1 MSSQI
6 VDASDVALSG
16 GTGLVVLD
24 GVGFGVTDVV
34 RLADGD
40 ARPVPGTDA
49 MKRATESW
57 DAARQIAATGRVYG
71 RSTGVGA
78 NRNEDVPTEAA
89 AEHGLR
95 LLRSHAGAIGDELP
109 AREVRAML
117 AVRANQLLAG
127 GAGLRPTVV
136 TALCEALENGV
147 YPVVNEFGSVGTGD
161 IAALAQVGLA
171 LVGEHPWRG
180 VGGSGGAGGVAFGG
194 RGAEGPGG
202 PGAAISDGRDA
213 GISAGG
219 EAGAFGGRG
228 AGGSVSRGVGDR
240 GAGGSAGRG
249 VGDRGAGGSVG
260 RDAEGFGRRGV
271 EGSGR
276 GYAEGIGRRDAEGY
290 GRRDAEGFGSRGD
303 GAFRGRDADGPGSRG
318 ALPSSARPSNGVPE
332 HALAGVPEPHAL
344 HHNGT
349 LAGVPEPQPLDNND
363 ALALIS
369 SNALTLGQSALAL
382 HELRGLIG
390 ATQVVGALSLLAVDG
405 SHEPFAA
412 PVHAARPH
420 RGSTEV
426 ARRMR
431 ELIGAA
437 DRPTPP
443 LGRIQDPYG
452 FRCLPQIHGPA
463 HDAADA
469 LEEVLAIEINAA
481 AENPFISAEDMTA
494 YHHGGFYQAQ
504 LVLALDHFRLALTQ
518 VARLSTS
525 RLSSLNEPAFTRLK
539 PFLADNEAA
548 SSGVMILEY
557 AAAAALGDL
566 RAFSAPASLGHAVL
580 SRGVEEQASFA
591 SLAARQTLRACRAYR
606 LVVGCELVAAVRAL
620 RQRGLR
626 PDPEL
631 PVGRALELAESVL
644 DDGTADRPLTDDV
657 TAAAGLL
664 DRFTD
669 IWRGSTS

>member
-1 MSSQI
+1 MSSRI
-6 VDASDVALSG
+6 VDSPDAVH
-16 GTGLVVLD
+16 TGLVVLD
-24 GVGFGVTDVV
+24 GIGLGVADVV
-34 RLADGD
+34 RLADGT

-49 MKRATESW
+49 MRRVTESW

-109 AREVRAML
+109 ARQVRAML

-136 TALCEALENGV
+136 TALCEALESGAH
-147 YPVVNEFGSVGTGD
+147 PVVNEFGSVGTGD
-161 IAALAQVGLA
+161 IAALAQAALA
-171 LVGEHPWRG
+171 LAGEHPWREP
-180 VGGSGGAGGVAFGG
+180 VQPGGA
-194 RGAEGPGG
+194 PK
-202 PGAAISDGRDA
+202 
-213 GISAGG
+213 
-219 EAGAFGGRG
+219 
-228 AGGSVSRGVGDR
+228 
-240 GAGGSAGRG
+240 
-249 VGDRGAGGSVG
+249 
-260 RDAEGFGRRGV
+260 
-271 EGSGR
+271 
-276 GYAEGIGRRDAEGY
+276 
-290 GRRDAEGFGSRGD
+290 
-303 GAFRGRDADGPGSRG
+303 
-318 ALPSSARPSNGVPE
+318 
-332 HALAGVPEPHAL
+332 
-344 HHNGT
+344 
-349 LAGVPEPQPLDNND
+349 PQPLDNND
-363 ALALIS
+363 ALAFIS

-382 HELRGLIG
+382 HELRGLVE
-390 ATQVVGALSLLAVDG
+390 ATQVVAALSLLAVDG
-405 SHEPFAA
+405 SHEAYAA
-412 PVHAARPH
+412 PVHTARPH
-420 RGSTEV
+420 RGSAEV

-431 ELIGAA
+431 RLIGAA

-469 LEEVLAIEINAA
+469 LEEVLAIEVNAA
-481 AENPFISAEDMTA
+481 AENPLICPEDMAA

-504 LVLALDHFRLALTQ
+504 LALALDHFRLALVQ

-525 RLSSLNEPAFTRLK
+525 RLSTLNEPAYTRLR
-539 PFLADNEAA
+539 PFLADHEPA

-557 AAAAALGDL
+557 AAGAALGDL

-620 RQRGLR
+620 HQRDLR
-626 PDPEL
+626 PEPGL
-631 PVGRALELAESVL
+631 PVGAALELAEAVL
-644 DDGTADRPLTDDV
+644 AEDEADRPLTDDV
-657 TAAAGLL
+657 TAAAALL

-669 IWRGSTS
+669 IWRGSE

>member
-1 MSSQI
+1 MSSRI
-6 VDASDVALSG
+6 VDTPDPVTVG
-16 GTGLVVLD
+16 HTGLVILD
-24 GVGFGVTDVV
+24 GIGLGVADVA
-34 RLADGD
+34 RLADGS

-49 MKRATESW
+49 MKRVTESW

-95 LLRSHAGAIGDELP
+95 LLRSHAGAIGEELP
-109 AREVRAML
+109 ARQVRAML

-136 TALCEALENGV
+136 TALCEALESGA
-147 YPVVNEFGSVGTGD
+147 YPSVNEFGSVGTGD

-171 LVGEHPWRG
+171 LAGEHPWRRTD
-180 VGGSGGAGGVAFGG
+180 SAAGGA
-194 RGAEGPGG
+194 
-202 PGAAISDGRDA
+202 
-213 GISAGG
+213 
-219 EAGAFGGRG
+219 
-228 AGGSVSRGVGDR
+228 
-240 GAGGSAGRG
+240 
-249 VGDRGAGGSVG
+249 
-260 RDAEGFGRRGV
+260 
-271 EGSGR
+271 
-276 GYAEGIGRRDAEGY
+276 
-290 GRRDAEGFGSRGD
+290 
-303 GAFRGRDADGPGSRG
+303 
-318 ALPSSARPSNGVPE
+318 
-332 HALAGVPEPHAL
+332 
-344 HHNGT
+344 
-349 LAGVPEPQPLDNND
+349 PEPQLLDNND
-363 ALALIS
+363 ALAFIS
-369 SNALTLGQSALAL
+369 SNALTLGQAALAL
-382 HELRGLIG
+382 HELRGLIE

-405 SHEPFAA
+405 SHEAYAA

-420 RGSTEV
+420 RGSAEV

-431 ELIGAA
+431 ELIGAE

-469 LEEVLAIEINAA
+469 LEEVIAIEINAA
-481 AENPFISAEDMTA
+481 AENPLISPEDMAA

-504 LVLALDHFRLALTQ
+504 LALALDHFRLALTQ

-525 RLSSLNEPAFTRLK
+525 RLSTLNEPAFTRLR
-539 PFLADNEAA
+539 PFLADQEPA

-591 SLAARQTLRACRAYR
+591 SLAARQTLRACGAYR

-626 PDPEL
+626 PDPDL
-631 PVGRALELAESVL
+631 PVGRALELAEAVL
-644 DDGTADRPLTDDV
+644 AEDPADRPLTGDV
-657 TAAAGLL
+657 TAAAALL

-669 IWRGSTS
+669 IWRGIEA

>member
-1 MSSQI
+1 MSSRI
-6 VDASDVALSG
+6 VDAADAMVSGSSD
-16 GTGLVVLD
+16 LVVLD
-24 GVGFGVTDVV
+24 GVGFGVADVV

-136 TALCEALENGV
+136 TALCEALESGV

-171 LVGEHPWRG
+171 LVGERPWRAAEHAGAVGGGGGG
-180 VGGSGGAGGVAFGG
+180 VAGTAFGTAGAENSGGVGAVASGGSGAVASGGPGAVTSGERGGVAFGG
-194 RGAEGPGG
+194 RGAVVSGQG
-202 PGAAISDGRDA
+202 GAAAS
-213 GISAGG
+213 
-219 EAGAFGGRG
+219 GAR
-228 AGGSVSRGVGDR
+228 APV
-240 GAGGSAGRG
+240 
-249 VGDRGAGGSVG
+249 
-260 RDAEGFGRRGV
+260 
-271 EGSGR
+271 
-276 GYAEGIGRRDAEGY
+276 
-290 GRRDAEGFGSRGD
+290 
-303 GAFRGRDADGPGSRG
+303 
-318 ALPSSARPSNGVPE
+318 
-332 HALAGVPEPHAL
+332 
-344 HHNGT
+344 
-349 LAGVPEPQPLDNND
+349 GVPEPQPLDNND

-469 LEEVLAIEINAA
+469 LEDVLAIEINAA

-504 LVLALDHFRLALTQ
+504 LALALDHFRLAITQ

-525 RLSSLNEPAFTRLK
+525 RLSSLNEPSFTRLK
-539 PFLADNEAA
+539 PFLADNEPA

-620 RQRGLR
+620 RQRDLR

-631 PVGRALELAESVL
+631 PVGRALELAEAVL
-644 DDGTADRPLTDDV
+644 DDDPADRPLTDDV
-657 TAAAGLL
+657 TAATGLL
-664 DRFTD
+664 DRFTE
-669 IWRGSTS
+669 IWRGNT

>member
-1 MSSQI
+1 MSSRI
-6 VDASDVALSG
+6 VDTPDPVKVG
-16 GTGLVVLD
+16 HTGLVVLD
-24 GVGFGVTDVV
+24 GIGLGVADVV
-34 RLADGD
+34 RLADGS

-49 MKRATESW
+49 MKRVTESW

-95 LLRSHAGAIGDELP
+95 LLRSHAGAIGEELP
-109 AREVRAML
+109 ARQVRATL

-136 TALCEALENGV
+136 TALCAALESGAH
-147 YPVVNEFGSVGTGD
+147 PVVNEFGSVGTGD

-171 LVGEHPWRG
+171 LAGEHPWRG
-180 VGGSGGAGGVAFGG
+180 AD
-194 RGAEGPGG
+194 
-202 PGAAISDGRDA
+202 GAA
-213 GISAGG
+213 
-219 EAGAFGGRG
+219 
-228 AGGSVSRGVGDR
+228 
-240 GAGGSAGRG
+240 
-249 VGDRGAGGSVG
+249 
-260 RDAEGFGRRGV
+260 
-271 EGSGR
+271 
-276 GYAEGIGRRDAEGY
+276 
-290 GRRDAEGFGSRGD
+290 
-303 GAFRGRDADGPGSRG
+303 
-318 ALPSSARPSNGVPE
+318 
-332 HALAGVPEPHAL
+332 
-344 HHNGT
+344 
-349 LAGVPEPQPLDNND
+349 PEPQLLDNND
-363 ALALIS
+363 ALAFIS
-369 SNALTLGQSALAL
+369 SNALTLGQAALAL
-382 HELRGLIG
+382 HELRGLIE

-405 SHEPFAA
+405 SHEAYAA

-420 RGSTEV
+420 RGSVEV

-431 ELIGAA
+431 ELIGAE

-463 HDAADA
+463 QDAADT

-481 AENPFISAEDMTA
+481 AENPLISPEDMAA

-504 LVLALDHFRLALTQ
+504 LALALDHFRLALTQ

-525 RLSSLNEPAFTRLK
+525 RLSTLNEPAFTRLR
-539 PFLADNEAA
+539 PFLADPEPA

-557 AAAAALGDL
+557 AAGAALGDL

-591 SLAARQTLRACRAYR
+591 SLAARQTLRACGAYR

-620 RQRGLR
+620 RQRDLR
-626 PDPEL
+626 PDPDL
-631 PVGRALELAESVL
+631 PVGRALELAEAVL
-644 DDGTADRPLTDDV
+644 EEDPADRPLTDDV
-657 TAAAGLL
+657 TAAAALL

-669 IWRGSTS
+669 IWRGSEA

>member
-1 MSSQI
+1 MSSRNVDTFDA
-6 VDASDVALSG
+6 VDAPVPA
-16 GTGLVVLD
+16 GLVVLD
-24 GVGFGVTDVV
+24 GCGTGVADIV
-34 RLADGD
+34 RLADGT
-40 ARPVPGTDA
+40 AHPVPGTEA
-49 MKRATESW
+49 MKRVELSW

-95 LLRSHAGAIGDELP
+95 LLRSHAGAIGEELP
-109 AREVRAML
+109 ARQVRAML
-117 AVRANQLLAG
+117 AVRANQVLAG

-136 TALCEALENGV
+136 TALCEALEAGA

-161 IAALAQVGLA
+161 IAALAQLGLA
-171 LVGEHPWRG
+171 LVGEHRWRG
-180 VGGSGGAGGVAFGG
+180 TGAP
-194 RGAEGPGG
+194 R
-202 PGAAISDGRDA
+202 
-213 GISAGG
+213 
-219 EAGAFGGRG
+219 
-228 AGGSVSRGVGDR
+228 
-240 GAGGSAGRG
+240 
-249 VGDRGAGGSVG
+249 
-260 RDAEGFGRRGV
+260 
-271 EGSGR
+271 
-276 GYAEGIGRRDAEGY
+276 
-290 GRRDAEGFGSRGD
+290 
-303 GAFRGRDADGPGSRG
+303 
-318 ALPSSARPSNGVPE
+318 
-332 HALAGVPEPHAL
+332 
-344 HHNGT
+344 
-349 LAGVPEPQPLDNND
+349 PQPLDNND

-390 ATQVVGALSLLAVDG
+390 ATQVVAALSLLAVDG
-405 SHEPFAA
+405 SHEAYAA

-420 RGSTEV
+420 RGSGEV

-452 FRCLPQIHGPA
+452 FRCVPQIHGPA

-469 LEEVLAIEINAA
+469 LDDVLRIEINAA
-481 AENPFISAEDMTA
+481 AENPLISAEDMAA

-504 LVLALDHFRLALTQ
+504 LALALDHFRLAVTQ

-525 RLSSLNEPAFTRLK
+525 RLSTLNEPAYTRLR
-539 PFLADNEAA
+539 PFLADNEPA

-557 AAAAALGDL
+557 AAGAALGDL

-591 SLAARQTLRACRAYR
+591 SLAARQTLRACGAYR

-620 RQRGLR
+620 RQRDLR

-631 PVGRALELAESVL
+631 PAGRALELAESVL
-644 DDGTADRPLTDDV
+644 GPDQADRPLTDDV
-657 TAAAGLL
+657 TAAAALL

-669 IWRGSTS
+669 IWRGSGS

>member
-16 GTGLVVLD
+16 GTDLVVLD

-171 LVGEHPWRG
+171 LVGEHPWRS
-180 VGGSGGAGGVAFGG
+180 VF
-194 RGAEGPGG
+194 GG
-202 PGAAISDGRDA
+202 PGLS
-213 GISAGG
+213 GG
-219 EAGAFGGRG
+219 
-228 AGGSVSRGVGDR
+228 
-240 GAGGSAGRG
+240 
-249 VGDRGAGGSVG
+249 
-260 RDAEGFGRRGV
+260 
-271 EGSGR
+271 
-276 GYAEGIGRRDAEGY
+276 
-290 GRRDAEGFGSRGD
+290 
-303 GAFRGRDADGPGSRG
+303 P
-318 ALPSSARPSNGVPE
+318 ALV
-332 HALAGVPEPHAL
+332 
-344 HHNGT
+344 
-349 LAGVPEPQPLDNND
+349 GVPEPQPLDNND
-363 ALALIS
+363 ALAMIS

-405 SHEPFAA
+405 SHEPYAA

-620 RQRGLR
+620 RQRDLR

-664 DRFTD
+664 DRFTE
-669 IWRGSTS
+669 IWRGSTV

>member
-1 MSSQI
+1 MSSRNADTSSE
-6 VDASDVALSG
+6 VVAGL
-16 GTGLVVLD
+16 TAGLVVLD
-24 GVGFGVTDVV
+24 GCSTGVTDIV
-34 RLADGD
+34 RLADGA
-40 ARPVPGTDA
+40 ARPVPGTEA
-49 MKRATESW
+49 MKRVEQSW

-95 LLRSHAGAIGDELP
+95 LLRSHAGAIGEELP
-109 AREVRAML
+109 ARQVRAML

-136 TALCEALENGV
+136 TALCEALETGA

-161 IAALAQVGLA
+161 IAALAQLGLA

-180 VGGSGGAGGVAFGG
+180 PEQGVPPQVQDPSVQAQGQAPSAQAQVQAPSVQSQGPSPLGLGERVTSFG
-194 RGAEGPGG
+194 E
-202 PGAAISDGRDA
+202 
-213 GISAGG
+213 
-219 EAGAFGGRG
+219 E
-228 AGGSVSRGVGDR
+228 VS
-240 GAGGSAGRG
+240 
-249 VGDRGAGGSVG
+249 SVG
-260 RDAEGFGRRGV
+260 RG
-271 EGSGR
+271 
-276 GYAEGIGRRDAEGY
+276 
-290 GRRDAEGFGSRGD
+290 
-303 GAFRGRDADGPGSRG
+303 
-318 ALPSSARPSNGVPE
+318 LP
-332 HALAGVPEPHAL
+332 
-344 HHNGT
+344 
-349 LAGVPEPQPLDNND
+349 PEPQPLDNND

-382 HELRGLIG
+382 DELRGLIE
-390 ATQVVGALSLLAVDG
+390 ATQVVAALSLLAVDG
-405 SHEPFAA
+405 SHEAYAA

-420 RGSTEV
+420 KGSAEV

-452 FRCLPQIHGPA
+452 FRCVPQIHGPA
-463 HDAADA
+463 QDAADA
-469 LEEVLAIEINAA
+469 LEGVLVIEINAA
-481 AENPFISAEDMTA
+481 AENPLISPEDMAA

-504 LVLALDHFRLALTQ
+504 LALALDHFRLAVTQ

-525 RLSSLNEPAFTRLK
+525 RLSTLNEPAYTRLR
-539 PFLADNEAA
+539 PFLADHEPA

-591 SLAARQTLRACRAYR
+591 SLAARQTLRACGAYR
-606 LVVGCELVAAVRAL
+606 LVVGCELVSAVRAL
-620 RQRGLR
+620 RQRDLR

-631 PVGRALELAESVL
+631 PVGRAMELAESVL
-644 DDGTADRPLTDDV
+644 GLDQTDRPLTDDV
-657 TAAAGLL
+657 TAAAALL

-669 IWRGSTS
+669 IWRGSES

>member
-1 MSSQI
+1 MSSRI
-6 VDASDVALSG
+6 VDMPGVDDSDSGAL
-16 GTGLVVLD
+16 TPGLVVLD
-24 GVGFGVTDVV
+24 GYGTGVADIV
-34 RLADGD
+34 RLADGA
-40 ARPVPGTDA
+40 ARPVPGTEA
-49 MKRATESW
+49 MKRVEETW

-89 AEHGLR
+89 AGHGLR
-95 LLRSHAGAIGDELP
+95 LLRSHAGSIGAELP
-109 AREVRAML
+109 ARQVRAML

-136 TALCEALENGV
+136 TALCEALETGA

-171 LVGEHPWRG
+171 LAGEHPWREAEPG
-180 VGGSGGAGGVAFGG
+180 WRAPGG
-194 RGAEGPGG
+194 RVPGTGAP
-202 PGAAISDGRDA
+202 
-213 GISAGG
+213 
-219 EAGAFGGRG
+219 EA
-228 AGGSVSRGVGDR
+228 
-240 GAGGSAGRG
+240 
-249 VGDRGAGGSVG
+249 
-260 RDAEGFGRRGV
+260 
-271 EGSGR
+271 
-276 GYAEGIGRRDAEGY
+276 
-290 GRRDAEGFGSRGD
+290 
-303 GAFRGRDADGPGSRG
+303 
-318 ALPSSARPSNGVPE
+318 
-332 HALAGVPEPHAL
+332 
-344 HHNGT
+344 
-349 LAGVPEPQPLDNND
+349 QPLDNND

-369 SNALTLGQSALAL
+369 SNALTLGQAALAL

-390 ATQVVGALSLLAVDG
+390 ATQVVAALSLLAVDG
-405 SHEPFAA
+405 SHEAYAA
-412 PVHAARPH
+412 PVHAARRH
-420 RGSTEV
+420 RGTAEV

-437 DRPTPP
+437 DHPTPP
-443 LGRIQDPYG
+443 LGRLQDPYG

-463 HDAADA
+463 LDAADA
-469 LEEVLAIEINAA
+469 LDEVLVVEINAA
-481 AENPFISAEDMTA
+481 AENPLICAEDMAA

-504 LVLALDHFRLALTQ
+504 LALALDHFRLSLTQ

-525 RLSSLNEPAFTRLK
+525 RLSTLNEPAYTRLR
-539 PFLADNEAA
+539 PFLADNQPA

-557 AAAAALGDL
+557 AAGAALGDL

-591 SLAARQTLRACRAYR
+591 SLAARQTLRVCDAYR

-620 RQRGLR
+620 RQRELR

-644 DDGTADRPLTDDV
+644 DADQADRPLTDDV
-657 TAAAGLL
+657 AVAAALL

-669 IWRGSTS
+669 IWRGSTA

>member
-1 MSSQI
+1 MSSRNADTFGA
-6 VDASDVALSG
+6 VDAPAT
-16 GTGLVVLD
+16 TGLVVLD
-24 GVGFGVTDVV
+24 GCGTGVADIV
-34 RLADGD
+34 RLADCA
-40 ARPVPGTDA
+40 ARPVPGTEA
-49 MKRATESW
+49 MKRVELSW

-95 LLRSHAGAIGDELP
+95 LLRSHAGAIGEELP
-109 AREVRAML
+109 ARQVRAML

-136 TALCEALENGV
+136 TALCEALEAGA

-161 IAALAQVGLA
+161 IAALAQLGLA
-171 LVGEHPWRG
+171 LVGEHRWRG
-180 VGGSGGAGGVAFGG
+180 TGA
-194 RGAEGPGG
+194 
-202 PGAAISDGRDA
+202 
-213 GISAGG
+213 
-219 EAGAFGGRG
+219 
-228 AGGSVSRGVGDR
+228 
-240 GAGGSAGRG
+240 
-249 VGDRGAGGSVG
+249 
-260 RDAEGFGRRGV
+260 
-271 EGSGR
+271 
-276 GYAEGIGRRDAEGY
+276 
-290 GRRDAEGFGSRGD
+290 
-303 GAFRGRDADGPGSRG
+303 
-318 ALPSSARPSNGVPE
+318 
-332 HALAGVPEPHAL
+332 
-344 HHNGT
+344 
-349 LAGVPEPQPLDNND
+349 PEPQPLDNND

-382 HELRGLIG
+382 HELRGLIA
-390 ATQVVGALSLLAVDG
+390 ATQVVAALSLLAVDG
-405 SHEPFAA
+405 SHEAYAA

-420 RGSTEV
+420 RGSGEV

-452 FRCLPQIHGPA
+452 FRCVPQIHGPA

-469 LEEVLAIEINAA
+469 LDEVLSVEINAA
-481 AENPFISAEDMTA
+481 AENPLISPEDMAA

-504 LVLALDHFRLALTQ
+504 LALALDHFRLAVTQ

-525 RLSSLNEPAFTRLK
+525 RLSTLNEPAYTRLR
-539 PFLADNEAA
+539 PFLADHEPA

-557 AAAAALGDL
+557 AAGAALGDL

-591 SLAARQTLRACRAYR
+591 SLAARQTLRACGAYR

-620 RQRGLR
+620 RQRDLR

-644 DDGTADRPLTDDV
+644 GLDQADRPLTDDV
-657 TAAAGLL
+657 TAAAALL

-669 IWRGSTS
+669 IWRGSGT

>member
-1 MSSQI
+1 MSSRI
-6 VDASDVALSG
+6 VDTSTVEVSPAS
-16 GTGLVVLD
+16 TGIVVLD
-24 GVGFGVTDVV
+24 GCGIGVSDVV
-34 RLADGD
+34 CLADG
-40 ARPVPGTDA
+40 ASRPVPGTEA
-49 MKRATESW
+49 MKRVEESW

-89 AEHGLR
+89 AGHGLR
-95 LLRSHAGAIGDELP
+95 LLRSHAGAIGAELP
-109 AREVRAML
+109 ARQVRAML
-117 AVRANQLLAG
+117 AVRVNQLLAG

-136 TALCEALENGV
+136 TALCEALENGA

-171 LVGEHPWRG
+171 LAGEHPWRRAET
-180 VGGSGGAGGVAFGG
+180 SGGLGS
-194 RGAEGPGG
+194 ETSGG
-202 PGAAISDGRDA
+202 PGAGASGGRY
-213 GISAGG
+213 AGG
-219 EAGAFGGRG
+219 VRALRRG
-228 AGGSVSRGVGDR
+228 A
-240 GAGGSAGRG
+240 
-249 VGDRGAGGSVG
+249 
-260 RDAEGFGRRGV
+260 
-271 EGSGR
+271 
-276 GYAEGIGRRDAEGY
+276 
-290 GRRDAEGFGSRGD
+290 
-303 GAFRGRDADGPGSRG
+303 
-318 ALPSSARPSNGVPE
+318 SAREIG
-332 HALAGVPEPHAL
+332 A
-344 HHNGT
+344 
-349 LAGVPEPQPLDNND
+349 PEPQLLDNND

-390 ATQVVGALSLLAVDG
+390 ATQVVAALSLLAVDG
-405 SHEPFAA
+405 SHEAYAA
-412 PVHAARPH
+412 PVHTARPH
-420 RGSTEV
+420 RGSAEV
-426 ARRMR
+426 ARIMR

-463 HDAADA
+463 HEAADA
-469 LEEVLAIEINAA
+469 LEAVLAVEINAA
-481 AENPFISAEDMTA
+481 AENPLISPGDLAA

-504 LVLALDHFRLALTQ
+504 LALALDHFRLAITQ

-525 RLSSLNEPAFTRLK
+525 RLSTLNEPAYTRLR
-539 PFLADNEAA
+539 PFLADHEPA

-557 AAAAALGDL
+557 AAGAALGDL

-591 SLAARQTLRACRAYR
+591 SLAARQTLRACDAYR

-620 RQRGLR
+620 RQRDLR

-644 DDGTADRPLTDDV
+644 DPEPADRPLTDDV
-657 TAAAGLL
+657 TAAAALL
-664 DRFTD
+664 DRFTE
-669 IWRGSTS
+669 IWRGSES

>member
-1 MSSQI
+1 MSSRI
-6 VDASDVALSG
+6 VDTPDPVKVG
-16 GTGLVVLD
+16 HTGLVILD
-24 GVGFGVTDVV
+24 GIGLGVADVV
-34 RLADGD
+34 RLADGS
-40 ARPVPGTDA
+40 ARPVPGTEA
-49 MKRATESW
+49 TKRVTESW

-95 LLRSHAGAIGDELP
+95 LLRSHAGAIGEELP
-109 AREVRAML
+109 ARQVRAML

-136 TALCEALENGV
+136 TALCEALESGA

-161 IAALAQVGLA
+161 IAALAQAGLA
-171 LVGEHPWRG
+171 LAGEHPWRG
-180 VGGSGGAGGVAFGG
+180 ADGAV
-194 RGAEGPGG
+194 
-202 PGAAISDGRDA
+202 
-213 GISAGG
+213 
-219 EAGAFGGRG
+219 AGA
-228 AGGSVSRGVGDR
+228 
-240 GAGGSAGRG
+240 
-249 VGDRGAGGSVG
+249 
-260 RDAEGFGRRGV
+260 
-271 EGSGR
+271 
-276 GYAEGIGRRDAEGY
+276 
-290 GRRDAEGFGSRGD
+290 
-303 GAFRGRDADGPGSRG
+303 
-318 ALPSSARPSNGVPE
+318 
-332 HALAGVPEPHAL
+332 
-344 HHNGT
+344 
-349 LAGVPEPQPLDNND
+349 PEPQLLDNND
-363 ALALIS
+363 ALAFIS
-369 SNALTLGQSALAL
+369 SNALTLGQAALAL
-382 HELRGLIG
+382 HELRGLIE

-405 SHEPFAA
+405 SHEAYAA

-420 RGSTEV
+420 RGSVEV

-431 ELIGAA
+431 ELIGAE

-463 HDAADA
+463 QDAADT

-481 AENPFISAEDMTA
+481 AENPLISPQDMAA

-504 LVLALDHFRLALTQ
+504 LALALDHFRLALTQ

-525 RLSSLNEPAFTRLK
+525 RLSTLNEPAFTRLR
-539 PFLADNEAA
+539 PFLADQEPA

-557 AAAAALGDL
+557 AAGAALGDL

-591 SLAARQTLRACRAYR
+591 SLAARQTLRACGAYR

-620 RQRGLR
+620 RQRDLR
-626 PDPEL
+626 PDPDL
-631 PVGRALELAESVL
+631 PVGRALELAEAVL
-644 DDGTADRPLTDDV
+644 EEEAADRPLTGDV
-657 TAAAGLL
+657 AAAAALL

-669 IWRGSTS
+669 IWRGSEA

>member
-1 MSSQI
+1 MSSRNADTSRA
-6 VDASDVALSG
+6 VVAGL
-16 GTGLVVLD
+16 TAGLVVLD
-24 GVGFGVTDVV
+24 GRSTGVTDIV
-34 RLADGD
+34 RLADGA
-40 ARPVPGTDA
+40 ARPVPGTEA
-49 MKRATESW
+49 MKRVEQSW

-95 LLRSHAGAIGDELP
+95 LLRSHAGAIGEELP
-109 AREVRAML
+109 ARQVRAML

-136 TALCEALENGV
+136 TALCEALETGA

-180 VGGSGGAGGVAFGG
+180 
-194 RGAEGPGG
+194 P
-202 PGAAISDGRDA
+202 DA
-213 GISAGG
+213 S
-219 EAGAFGGRG
+219 RTP
-228 AGGSVSRGVGDR
+228 SVSAVPSESRSPEQ
-240 GAGGSAGRG
+240 GAPPQVQAPSVQDQGPSPLGLGERVTSFGEE
-249 VGDRGAGGSVG
+249 VSSVG
-260 RDAEGFGRRGV
+260 QG
-271 EGSGR
+271 
-276 GYAEGIGRRDAEGY
+276 
-290 GRRDAEGFGSRGD
+290 
-303 GAFRGRDADGPGSRG
+303 
-318 ALPSSARPSNGVPE
+318 LP
-332 HALAGVPEPHAL
+332 
-344 HHNGT
+344 
-349 LAGVPEPQPLDNND
+349 PEPQPLDNND

-382 HELRGLIG
+382 DELRGLIE
-390 ATQVVGALSLLAVDG
+390 ATQVVAALSLLAVDG
-405 SHEPFAA
+405 SHEAYAA

-420 RGSTEV
+420 KGSVEV

-452 FRCLPQIHGPA
+452 FRCVPQIHGPA
-463 HDAADA
+463 QDAADA
-469 LEEVLAIEINAA
+469 LEEVLVVEINAA
-481 AENPFISAEDMTA
+481 AENPLISPDDMAA

-504 LVLALDHFRLALTQ
+504 LALALDHFRLAVTQ

-525 RLSSLNEPAFTRLK
+525 RLSTLNEPAYTRLR
-539 PFLADNEAA
+539 PFLADHEPA

-591 SLAARQTLRACRAYR
+591 SLAARQTLRACGAYR
-606 LVVGCELVAAVRAL
+606 LVVGCELVSAVRAL
-620 RQRGLR
+620 RQRDLR

-631 PVGRALELAESVL
+631 PVGRAMELAESVL
-644 DDGTADRPLTDDV
+644 GLDQTDRPLTDDV
-657 TAAAGLL
+657 TAAAALL

-669 IWRGSTS
+669 IWRGSES

>member
-1 MSSQI
+1 MSSRNADTSRA
-6 VDASDVALSG
+6 VVAGL
-16 GTGLVVLD
+16 TAGLVVLD
-24 GVGFGVTDVV
+24 GRSTGVTDIV
-34 RLADGD
+34 RLADGA
-40 ARPVPGTDA
+40 ARPVPDTEA
-49 MKRATESW
+49 MKRVEQSW

-95 LLRSHAGAIGDELP
+95 LLRSHAGAIGEELP
-109 AREVRAML
+109 ARQVRAML

-136 TALCEALENGV
+136 TALCEALETGA

-180 VGGSGGAGGVAFGG
+180 
-194 RGAEGPGG
+194 P
-202 PGAAISDGRDA
+202 DA
-213 GISAGG
+213 S
-219 EAGAFGGRG
+219 RTS
-228 AGGSVSRGVGDR
+228 SVSAVRSESR
-240 GAGGSAGRG
+240 SPEQGAPPQVQAPSVQAQGPSPLGLGERVTSFGEE
-249 VGDRGAGGSVG
+249 VSSVG
-260 RDAEGFGRRGV
+260 QG
-271 EGSGR
+271 
-276 GYAEGIGRRDAEGY
+276 
-290 GRRDAEGFGSRGD
+290 
-303 GAFRGRDADGPGSRG
+303 
-318 ALPSSARPSNGVPE
+318 LP
-332 HALAGVPEPHAL
+332 
-344 HHNGT
+344 
-349 LAGVPEPQPLDNND
+349 PEPQPLDNND

-382 HELRGLIG
+382 DELRGLIE
-390 ATQVVGALSLLAVDG
+390 ATQVVAALSLLAVDG
-405 SHEPFAA
+405 SHEAYAA

-420 RGSTEV
+420 KGSVEV

-452 FRCLPQIHGPA
+452 FRCVPQIHGPA
-463 HDAADA
+463 QDAADA
-469 LEEVLAIEINAA
+469 LEEVLVVEINAA
-481 AENPFISAEDMTA
+481 AENPLISPEDMAA

-504 LVLALDHFRLALTQ
+504 LALALDHFRLAVTQ

-525 RLSSLNEPAFTRLK
+525 RLSTLNEPAYTRLR
-539 PFLADNEAA
+539 PFLADHEPA

-591 SLAARQTLRACRAYR
+591 SLAARQTLRACGAYR
-606 LVVGCELVAAVRAL
+606 LVVGCELVSAVRAL
-620 RQRGLR
+620 RQRDLR

-631 PVGRALELAESVL
+631 PVGRAMELAESVL
-644 DDGTADRPLTDDV
+644 GLDQTDRPLTDDV
-657 TAAAGLL
+657 TAAAALL

-669 IWRGSTS
+669 IWRGSES

>member
-1 MSSQI
+1 MSSRI
-6 VDASDVALSG
+6 VDAADAMVSGSSD
-16 GTGLVVLD
+16 LVVLD
-24 GVGFGVTDVV
+24 GVGFGVADVV

-136 TALCEALENGV
+136 TALCEALESGV
-147 YPVVNEFGSVGTGD
+147 HPVVNEFGSVGTGD

-171 LVGEHPWRG
+171 LVGERPWRG
-180 VGGSGGAGGVAFGG
+180 AENGLSGA
-194 RGAEGPGG
+194 
-202 PGAAISDGRDA
+202 
-213 GISAGG
+213 
-219 EAGAFGGRG
+219 
-228 AGGSVSRGVGDR
+228 
-240 GAGGSAGRG
+240 
-249 VGDRGAGGSVG
+249 
-260 RDAEGFGRRGV
+260 
-271 EGSGR
+271 
-276 GYAEGIGRRDAEGY
+276 
-290 GRRDAEGFGSRGD
+290 
-303 GAFRGRDADGPGSRG
+303 
-318 ALPSSARPSNGVPE
+318 
-332 HALAGVPEPHAL
+332 
-344 HHNGT
+344 
-349 LAGVPEPQPLDNND
+349 PEPQPLDNND

-469 LEEVLAIEINAA
+469 LEDVLAIEINAA

-539 PFLADNEAA
+539 PFLADNEPA

-620 RQRGLR
+620 RQRDLR

-631 PVGRALELAESVL
+631 PVGRALELAEAVL
-644 DDGTADRPLTDDV
+644 DEDPADRPLTDDV
-657 TAAAGLL
+657 SAAAGLL
-664 DRFTD
+664 DRFTE

>member
-1 MSSQI
+1 MSSRNVDTFDA
-6 VDASDVALSG
+6 VDAPVPA
-16 GTGLVVLD
+16 GLVVLD
-24 GVGFGVTDVV
+24 GCGAGVADIV
-34 RLADGD
+34 RLADGT
-40 ARPVPGTDA
+40 AHPVPGTEA
-49 MKRATESW
+49 MKRVELSW

-95 LLRSHAGAIGDELP
+95 LLRSHAGAIGEELP
-109 AREVRAML
+109 ARQIRAML
-117 AVRANQLLAG
+117 AVRANQVLAG

-136 TALCEALENGV
+136 TALCEALEAGA

-161 IAALAQVGLA
+161 IAALAQLGLA
-171 LVGEHPWRG
+171 LVGEHRWRG
-180 VGGSGGAGGVAFGG
+180 TGAP
-194 RGAEGPGG
+194 R
-202 PGAAISDGRDA
+202 
-213 GISAGG
+213 
-219 EAGAFGGRG
+219 
-228 AGGSVSRGVGDR
+228 
-240 GAGGSAGRG
+240 
-249 VGDRGAGGSVG
+249 
-260 RDAEGFGRRGV
+260 
-271 EGSGR
+271 
-276 GYAEGIGRRDAEGY
+276 
-290 GRRDAEGFGSRGD
+290 
-303 GAFRGRDADGPGSRG
+303 
-318 ALPSSARPSNGVPE
+318 
-332 HALAGVPEPHAL
+332 
-344 HHNGT
+344 
-349 LAGVPEPQPLDNND
+349 PQPLDNND

-390 ATQVVGALSLLAVDG
+390 ATQVVAALSLLAVDG
-405 SHEPFAA
+405 SHEAYAA

-420 RGSTEV
+420 HGSGEV

-452 FRCLPQIHGPA
+452 FRCVPQIHGPA

-469 LEEVLAIEINAA
+469 LDDVLRIEINAA
-481 AENPFISAEDMTA
+481 AENPLISAEDMAA

-504 LVLALDHFRLALTQ
+504 LALALDHFRLAVTQ

-525 RLSSLNEPAFTRLK
+525 RLSTLNEPAYTRLR
-539 PFLADNEAA
+539 PFLADNEPA

-557 AAAAALGDL
+557 AAGAALGDL

-591 SLAARQTLRACRAYR
+591 SLAARQTLRACGAYR

-620 RQRGLR
+620 RQRDLR

-631 PVGRALELAESVL
+631 PAGRALELAESVL
-644 DDGTADRPLTDDV
+644 GPDQADRPLTDDV
-657 TAAAGLL
+657 TAAAALL

-669 IWRGSTS
+669 IWRGSGS

>member
-1 MSSQI
+1 MSSRNADTSRA
-6 VDASDVALSG
+6 VVAGL
-16 GTGLVVLD
+16 TAGLVVLD
-24 GVGFGVTDVV
+24 GRSTGVTDIV
-34 RLADGD
+34 RLADGA
-40 ARPVPGTDA
+40 ARPVPGTEA
-49 MKRATESW
+49 MKRVEQSW

-95 LLRSHAGAIGDELP
+95 LLRSHAGAIGEELP
-109 AREVRAML
+109 ARQVRAML

-136 TALCEALENGV
+136 TALCEALETGA

-180 VGGSGGAGGVAFGG
+180 
-194 RGAEGPGG
+194 P
-202 PGAAISDGRDA
+202 DA
-213 GISAGG
+213 S
-219 EAGAFGGRG
+219 RTP
-228 AGGSVSRGVGDR
+228 SVSAVPSESRSPEQ
-240 GAGGSAGRG
+240 GAPPQVQAPSVQAQGPSPLGLGERVTSFGEE
-249 VGDRGAGGSVG
+249 VSSVG
-260 RDAEGFGRRGV
+260 QG
-271 EGSGR
+271 
-276 GYAEGIGRRDAEGY
+276 
-290 GRRDAEGFGSRGD
+290 
-303 GAFRGRDADGPGSRG
+303 
-318 ALPSSARPSNGVPE
+318 LP
-332 HALAGVPEPHAL
+332 
-344 HHNGT
+344 
-349 LAGVPEPQPLDNND
+349 PEPQPLDNND

-382 HELRGLIG
+382 DELRGLIE
-390 ATQVVGALSLLAVDG
+390 ATQVVAALSLLAVDG
-405 SHEPFAA
+405 SHEAYAA

-420 RGSTEV
+420 KGSVEV

-452 FRCLPQIHGPA
+452 FRCVPQIHGPA
-463 HDAADA
+463 QDAADA
-469 LEEVLAIEINAA
+469 LEEVLVVEINAA
-481 AENPFISAEDMTA
+481 AENPLISPEDMAA

-504 LVLALDHFRLALTQ
+504 LALALDHFRLAVTQ

-525 RLSSLNEPAFTRLK
+525 RLSTLNEPAYTRLR
-539 PFLADNEAA
+539 PFLADHEPA

-591 SLAARQTLRACRAYR
+591 SLAARQTLRACGAYR
-606 LVVGCELVAAVRAL
+606 LVVGCELVSAVRAL
-620 RQRGLR
+620 RQRDLR

-631 PVGRALELAESVL
+631 PVGRAMELAESVL
-644 DDGTADRPLTDDV
+644 GLDQTDRPLTDDV
-657 TAAAGLL
+657 TAAAALL

-669 IWRGSTS
+669 IWRGSES

>member
-1 MSSQI
+1 MSSRI
-6 VDASDVALSG
+6 VDTPRSVFSG

-24 GVGFGVTDVV
+24 GVGLGVVDVV
-34 RLADGD
+34 RLADGS
-40 ARPVPGTDA
+40 ARPVPGSEA
-49 MKRATESW
+49 MRRVEESW
-57 DAARQIAATGRVYG
+57 DAARRIAATGRVYG

-117 AVRANQLLAG
+117 AVRANQVLAG

-136 TALCEALENGV
+136 TALCEALESGAH
-147 YPVVNEFGSVGTGD
+147 PAVNEFGSVGTGD
-161 IAALAQVGLA
+161 IAALAQAGLA
-171 LVGEHPWRG
+171 LAGEHPWRG
-180 VGGSGGAGGVAFGG
+180 
-194 RGAEGPGG
+194 
-202 PGAAISDGRDA
+202 PGA
-213 GISAGG
+213 
-219 EAGAFGGRG
+219 
-228 AGGSVSRGVGDR
+228 
-240 GAGGSAGRG
+240 
-249 VGDRGAGGSVG
+249 
-260 RDAEGFGRRGV
+260 
-271 EGSGR
+271 
-276 GYAEGIGRRDAEGY
+276 
-290 GRRDAEGFGSRGD
+290 
-303 GAFRGRDADGPGSRG
+303 PK
-318 ALPSSARPSNGVPE
+318 
-332 HALAGVPEPHAL
+332 
-344 HHNGT
+344 
-349 LAGVPEPQPLDNND
+349 PQQLDNND
-363 ALALIS
+363 ALAFIS
-369 SNALTLGQSALAL
+369 SNALTLGQAALAL
-382 HELRGLIG
+382 HELRGLVE
-390 ATQVVGALSLLAVDG
+390 ATQVVAALSLLAVDG
-405 SHEPFAA
+405 SHEAYAA

-420 RGSTEV
+420 RGSSEV

-463 HDAADA
+463 LDAADG
-469 LEEVLAIEINAA
+469 LEEVVAIEINAA
-481 AENPFISAEDMTA
+481 AENPLISPQDMAA

-504 LVLALDHFRLALTQ
+504 LALALDHFRLALTQ

-525 RLSSLNEPAFTRLK
+525 RLATLNEPVFTRLR
-539 PFLADNEAA
+539 PFLADDVPA

-620 RQRGLR
+620 NQRGLR
-626 PDPEL
+626 PEPDL
-631 PVGRALELAESVL
+631 PVGRALELAEAVL
-644 DDGTADRPLTDDV
+644 ARDQADRPLTDDV
-657 TAAAGLL
+657 TAAAALL

-669 IWRGSTS
+669 IWRGSES

>member
-1 MSSQI
+1 MSSRI
-6 VDASDVALSG
+6 VDAADVMVSGSSD
-16 GTGLVVLD
+16 LVVLD
-24 GVGFGVTDVV
+24 GVGFGVADVV
-34 RLADGD
+34 RLADGE

-136 TALCEALENGV
+136 TALCEALESGV
-147 YPVVNEFGSVGTGD
+147 HPVVNEFGSVGTGD

-171 LVGEHPWRG
+171 LAGERPWRG
-180 VGGSGGAGGVAFGG
+180 AGH
-194 RGAEGPGG
+194 GP
-202 PGAAISDGRDA
+202 
-213 GISAGG
+213 
-219 EAGAFGGRG
+219 
-228 AGGSVSRGVGDR
+228 V
-240 GAGGSAGRG
+240 
-249 VGDRGAGGSVG
+249 
-260 RDAEGFGRRGV
+260 
-271 EGSGR
+271 
-276 GYAEGIGRRDAEGY
+276 
-290 GRRDAEGFGSRGD
+290 
-303 GAFRGRDADGPGSRG
+303 
-318 ALPSSARPSNGVPE
+318 
-332 HALAGVPEPHAL
+332 
-344 HHNGT
+344 
-349 LAGVPEPQPLDNND
+349 GVPEPQPLDNND

-405 SHEPFAA
+405 SHEPYAA

-420 RGSTEV
+420 RGSVEV

-504 LVLALDHFRLALTQ
+504 LALALDHFRLALTQ

-539 PFLADNEAA
+539 PFLADSEPA

-620 RQRGLR
+620 RQRDLR

-631 PVGRALELAESVL
+631 PVGRALELAEAVL
-644 DDGTADRPLTDDV
+644 DDDPADRPLTDDV

-664 DRFTD
+664 DRFTE
-669 IWRGSTS
+669 IWRGNTS

>member
-1 MSSQI
+1 
-6 VDASDVALSG
+6 
-16 GTGLVVLD
+16 
-24 GVGFGVTDVV
+24 V
-34 RLADGD
+34 RLADGA
-40 ARPVPGTDA
+40 ARPVPGTEA
-49 MKRATESW
+49 MKRVEQSW

-95 LLRSHAGAIGDELP
+95 LLRSHAGAIGEELP
-109 AREVRAML
+109 ARQVRAML

-136 TALCEALENGV
+136 TALCEALETGA

-161 IAALAQVGLA
+161 IAALAQLGLA

-180 VGGSGGAGGVAFGG
+180 PEQGVPPQVQAPSVQAQVQAPSAQAQVQAPSVQPQGPSPLGLGERVTSFG
-194 RGAEGPGG
+194 E
-202 PGAAISDGRDA
+202 
-213 GISAGG
+213 
-219 EAGAFGGRG
+219 E
-228 AGGSVSRGVGDR
+228 VS
-240 GAGGSAGRG
+240 
-249 VGDRGAGGSVG
+249 SVG
-260 RDAEGFGRRGV
+260 RG
-271 EGSGR
+271 
-276 GYAEGIGRRDAEGY
+276 
-290 GRRDAEGFGSRGD
+290 
-303 GAFRGRDADGPGSRG
+303 
-318 ALPSSARPSNGVPE
+318 LP
-332 HALAGVPEPHAL
+332 
-344 HHNGT
+344 
-349 LAGVPEPQPLDNND
+349 PEPQPLDNND

-382 HELRGLIG
+382 DELRGLIE
-390 ATQVVGALSLLAVDG
+390 ATQVVAALSLLAVDG
-405 SHEPFAA
+405 SHEAYAA

-420 RGSTEV
+420 KGSAEV

-452 FRCLPQIHGPA
+452 FRCVPQIHGPA
-463 HDAADA
+463 QDAADA
-469 LEEVLAIEINAA
+469 LEGVLVIEINAA
-481 AENPFISAEDMTA
+481 AENPLISPEDMAA

-504 LVLALDHFRLALTQ
+504 LALALDHFRLAVTQ

-525 RLSSLNEPAFTRLK
+525 RLSTLNEPAYTRLR
-539 PFLADNEAA
+539 PFLADHEPA

-591 SLAARQTLRACRAYR
+591 SLAARQTLRACGAYR
-606 LVVGCELVAAVRAL
+606 LVVGCELVSAVRAL
-620 RQRGLR
+620 RQRDLR

-631 PVGRALELAESVL
+631 PVGRAMELAESVL
-644 DDGTADRPLTDDV
+644 GLDQTDRPLTDDV
-657 TAAAGLL
+657 TAAAALL

-669 IWRGSTS
+669 IWRGSES

>member
-1 MSSQI
+1 MSTRD
-6 VDASDVALSG
+6 VDTVG
-16 GTGLVVLD
+16 EVMVGLVVLD
-24 GVGFGVTDVV
+24 GYSTGVADVV
-34 RLADGD
+34 RLADGS
-40 ARPVPGTDA
+40 ARPVPGSDA
-49 MKRATESW
+49 MKRVEESW
-57 DAARQIAATGRVYG
+57 DAARRIAATGRVYG

-95 LLRSHAGAIGDELP
+95 LLRSHAGAIGAELP

-136 TALCEALENGV
+136 TALCEALESGA

-171 LVGEHPWRG
+171 LAGEHPWRG
-180 VGGSGGAGGVAFGG
+180 ATVKVRA
-194 RGAEGPGG
+194 
-202 PGAAISDGRDA
+202 
-213 GISAGG
+213 
-219 EAGAFGGRG
+219 
-228 AGGSVSRGVGDR
+228 
-240 GAGGSAGRG
+240 
-249 VGDRGAGGSVG
+249 
-260 RDAEGFGRRGV
+260 
-271 EGSGR
+271 
-276 GYAEGIGRRDAEGY
+276 
-290 GRRDAEGFGSRGD
+290 
-303 GAFRGRDADGPGSRG
+303 
-318 ALPSSARPSNGVPE
+318 
-332 HALAGVPEPHAL
+332 
-344 HHNGT
+344 
-349 LAGVPEPQPLDNND
+349 PEPQPLDNND

-390 ATQVVGALSLLAVDG
+390 ATQVVAALSLVAVDG
-405 SHEPFAA
+405 SYEAYAA

-431 ELIGAA
+431 EMIGAP

-452 FRCLPQIHGPA
+452 FRCVPQIHGPA

-469 LEEVLAIEINAA
+469 LEEVLAVEINAA
-481 AENPFISAEDMTA
+481 AENPLICAEDMAA

-504 LVLALDHFRLALTQ
+504 LALALDHFRLSLTQ

-525 RLSSLNEPAFTRLK
+525 RLSTLNEPSYTRLR
-539 PFLADNEAA
+539 PFLADHEPA

-557 AAAAALGDL
+557 AAGAALGDL

-591 SLAARQTLRACRAYR
+591 SLAARQTLRACSAYR

-631 PVGRALELAESVL
+631 PVGRALEIAESVL
-644 DDGTADRPLTDDV
+644 DADATDRPLTDDV
-657 TAAAGLL
+657 TAAAALL

-669 IWRGSTS
+669 IWSGGAT